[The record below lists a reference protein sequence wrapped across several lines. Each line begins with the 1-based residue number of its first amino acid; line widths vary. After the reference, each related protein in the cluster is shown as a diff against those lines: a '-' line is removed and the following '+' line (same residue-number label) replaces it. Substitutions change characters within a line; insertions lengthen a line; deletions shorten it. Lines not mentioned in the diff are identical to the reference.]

1 MKHIILFTFSLITLN
16 FIGQNTILS
25 EDFNEGFPAGWQ
37 LVDND
42 GLTPNASP
50 AVNFIDDAFV
60 VVEDYDSTGVGDSI
74 LVATSWFDTIGE
86 ADDWLIL
93 PNLTMGNFGNYISF
107 DAKSMDASHPDG
119 LEIRVSTGGPNLWE
133 FFSLDTVAYANVAM
147 APTWTNYTVTLD
159 HLGIA
164 GKDVFI
170 AFKHISTDDY
180 ILGLDNIV
188 VRTEDPVSIPEA
200 NSTLQI
206 YPNPSSNG
214 IFQLSENFNG
224 SFEVYNV
231 TGKIVMNGALNS
243 NVIDLSSL
251 EFGCYWIKLGEM
263 GVSPVIIQ

>member
-1 MKHIILFTFSLITLN
+1 MKHIILFILSSITLN
-16 FIGQNTILS
+16 FISQNIILS
-25 EDFNEGFPAGWQ
+25 ENFNGGFPAGWQ

-42 GLTPNASP
+42 GMTPNASP

-60 VVEDYDSTGVGDSI
+60 VVEDYDSTGIGDSI

-93 PNLTMGNFGNYISF
+93 PNLTMGSFGNYISF
-107 DAKSMDASHPDG
+107 DAKSMDASYPDG

-133 FFSLDTVAYANVAM
+133 FFTLDTVAYANVAM
-147 APTWTNYTVTLD
+147 APTWTNYTVALD

-164 GKDVFI
+164 NQNVFI
-170 AFKHISTDDY
+170 AFKHLSTDDY

-188 VRTEDPVSIPEA
+188 VRTEDPVSITEA
-200 NSTLQI
+200 NSSLQI

-214 IFQLSENFNG
+214 VFHLSENFND

-231 TGKIVMNGALNS
+231 SGKMVIKGLLNS
-243 NVIDLSSL
+243 NMIDLSSL
-251 EFGCYWIKLGEM
+251 ESGCYWIKFGNTN
-263 GVSPVIIQ
+263 VSKVIIE